1 MGYSLFL
8 ACVKDKKTKLSR
20 ITDSCKV
27 EKISVHQHRSSGPI
41 IVKPV
46 AKPQSDK
53 TSSSVAKGYR
63 SDTSAG
69 VTQRLQSL
77 GSPIK
82 VHSPNEI
89 NSLSLSHLHLKRHF
103 LISVEVA
110 ENQGVMSD
118 KFPPIEPK
126 ALFKVF

>member
-1 MGYSLFL
+1 MFL
-8 ACVKDKKTKLSR
+8 SCVKDKKPNVSR

-63 SDTSAG
+63 SDTTAG

-77 GSPIK
+77 SSPTK
-82 VHSPNEI
+82 VHSANEI
-89 NSLSLSHLHLKRHF
+89 NSLSLISALKDISKF
-103 LISVEVA
+103 LWQRI
-110 ENQGVMSD
+110 
-118 KFPPIEPK
+118 K